1 MRLTLTSSRMLVFD
15 LILVL
20 RLTIRFSL
28 CTDDTDSEVTGICFE
43 DTSGASDNMDTNDT
57 SLCPP
62 WKYKKTPNSTCE
74 CGSSIGQVVQCTRHS
89 VYIFTCHCMSYSE
102 ELGMDIMGSCPF
114 LCANVFYIKVHSNM
128 DRICNQINRTGQ
140 LCGKCSEGY
149 APAVYSYGSL
159 CIQCTH
165 YKHNWI
171 KYLAVAYLPVTL
183 FYVFVVLFR
192 FNAMSP
198 SVIAYIF
205 ISQMVSSPAFV
216 SIFTNYVYF
225 SEQQPVV
232 GANLRLIG
240 DFVSSIYSIWNL
252 DFFRY
257 VYKPFCLHPNM
268 TTLQMISLDYAIAV
282 YPLLLILLTYVFVTI
297 HDRFSIVQLLWKPVT
312 WLMIK
317 INREFGIKRTL
328 IKAFGTF
335 ILLSYVKVLNTS
347 VDILMPVQVYNAS
360 GIAVGAY
367 AYYNGSLEYFG
378 PDHIPYAFLAIFM
391 FAVFNLVPFL
401 LLCLYPCRCFQ
412 SCLNCC
418 RLNSQVLRTFMDAFQ
433 GCYKFKPYDCRYF
446 SGFYLFLR
454 LAILAIF
461 LITESTYV
469 IIVSGMALMPAVA
482 FFLIVKPYTQ
492 SIYNTTDAIILM
504 SFVLFCFGASATSLS
519 NFNIKYRP
527 FSCAMTGIGL
537 LFPALYASVLV
548 IYKILP
554 KFVILH
560 VKRYF
565 RKFTPVNNRDQ
576 YEDAL
581 LEVGD
586 VNDDFLF
593 NRN

>member
-1 MRLTLTSSRMLVFD
+1 MLEVYSLRFLCNTLLLLSLSIT
-15 LILVL
+15 
-20 RLTIRFSL
+20 FSL
-28 CTDDTDSEVTGICFE
+28 CSDTEANGFCFDDATADSDIV
-43 DTSGASDNMDTNDT
+43 DTNDS

-62 WKYKKTPNSTCE
+62 WKYQKAPNSTCE
-74 CGSSIGQVVQCTRHS
+74 CGSSIGQVVQCTNHS

-114 LCANVFYIKVHSNM
+114 LCENAFFIKVHPNQ
-128 DRICNQINRTGQ
+128 DHLCNQINRTGQ
-140 LCGKCSEGY
+140 LCGKCSKGY

-159 CIQCTH
+159 CVQCTH

-171 KYLAVAYLPVTL
+171 KYLMIAYLPVTI
-183 FYVFVVLFR
+183 FYVVVMLFR

-198 SVIAYIF
+198 SVTAYIF
-205 ISQMVSSPAFV
+205 VSQIVSSPAFA
-216 SIFTNYVYF
+216 SIFTTFVYF
-225 SEQQPVV
+225 SEKQPVV

-257 VYKPFCLHPNM
+257 VYEPFCLHPNM

-282 YPLLLILLTYVFVTI
+282 YPLLLIFLTYAFVTI
-297 HDRFSIVQLLWKPVT
+297 HDRFAIFQLLWKPVA
-312 WLMIK
+312 WIMLK
-317 INREFGIKRTL
+317 VNCDFGIKRTL

-360 GIAVGAY
+360 GVVVGAY
-367 AYYNGSLEYFG
+367 TYYNGSLEYFG
-378 PDHIPYAFLAIFM
+378 RDHFPYAFLAIFM
-391 FAVFNLVPFL
+391 FAIFNLAPFL

-433 GCYKFKPYDCRYF
+433 GCFKFEPYDCRYF

-454 LAILAIF
+454 VVILVIF
-461 LITESTYV
+461 LMTESTYV
-469 IIVSGMALMPAVA
+469 IIVSGMALIPAIA
-482 FFLIVKPYTQ
+482 FFLIVKPYAQ
-492 SIYNTTDAIILM
+492 SIYNTIDVIILM

-537 LFPALYASVLV
+537 LYPATYASVLV

-554 KFVILH
+554 KC
-560 VKRYF
+560 VKLRVKGCVK
-565 RKFTPVNNRDQ
+565 KFTSENYDRH
-576 YEDAL
+576 EDAL
-581 LEVGD
+581 LEVG
-586 VNDDFLF
+586 VENDDAFLLD
-593 NRN
+593 RN